1 MRTREILYC
10 GHPVLRRKAKSIQDV
25 DDALLELVQD
35 MTHTMIEA
43 PGVGLA
49 APQVGE
55 SVRLI
60 VVRADDD
67 EDSEVHAL
75 LNPRI
80 ISRQGKDTA
89 VEGCLS
95 LPTLWGEVTRAARVV
110 AEGTTPDGRSVQI
123 EAEDLL
129 ARALQHEIDHL
140 EGILFL
146 DRADRDSL
154 AWRVPDEKEEDG
166 YRLDPTTAE
175 EVSERFKR
183 LHKQREERGRG

>member
-1 MRTREILYC
+1 MPIREILYC
-10 GHPVLRRKAKSIQDV
+10 GHPVLRRKAKRIREV
-25 DDALLELVQD
+25 DDALLELIED
-35 MTHTMIEA
+35 MTQTMIEA

-55 SVRLI
+55 SIRLI
-60 VVRADDD
+60 VVRADDE

-110 AEGTTPDGRSVQI
+110 AEGTTPDGRTVQI

-154 AWRVPDEKEEDG
+154 AWRVPDEKEEGG

-175 EVSERFKR
+175 EVSERFNR
-183 LHKQREERGRG
+183 LQKQREERGRG